1 MAGKRFFHVLLGV
14 SFLVA
19 GSLPARGKELLIPA
33 GSLSETTA
41 PMWVGVEKGFFKKY
55 GLDVKML
62 QVRSGGLSMAAL
74 ASGSVQIVQ
83 SSPASIIGFAS
94 AGGVKV
100 VCFASTIDKIPRNLM
115 VRKEIQTLAD
125 LREKTF
131 GIQSIGGGF
140 WLQTMLVLDALGVDP
155 DQYKLRL
162 RVIGDTGTITQAL
175 IAGNLD
181 AAVLPY
187 SFSESAKRAGFRA
200 LADAANLRI
209 AYQGSGL
216 CAERNFVAANPEVI
230 LQLVKGLSEAVAFIE
245 EGKNK
250 QDVTLILKRM
260 LRFDKPEAAEAS
272 YGLLRLMTN
281 LNLGPNLAAWKLMQ
295 KIVAHINPKVNQL
308 DVAQLVDGSFV
319 RKLEED
325 GFLPELRKK
334 QK

>member
-1 MAGKRFFHVLLGV
+1 MIAGRCFYVLTVTLL
-14 SFLVA
+14 LVA
-19 GSLPARGKELLIPA
+19 TDAPARGKELLIPA

-140 WLQTMLVLDALGVDP
+140 WLQTMLVLDALGIEP
-155 DQYKLRL
+155 EQYKLRL

-175 IAGNLD
+175 IAGSLD

-200 LADAANLRI
+200 LADAANLGI

-216 CAERNFVAANPEVI
+216 CGEKSFVAGSGEIV

-245 EGKNK
+245 EDKNK

-260 LRFDKPEAAEAS
+260 LRFDKPEEAEAS

-281 LNLGPNLAAWKLMQ
+281 LNLGPNLAAWRLMQ
-295 KIVAHINPKVNQL
+295 KIVARINPKVSQL
-308 DVAQLVDGSFV
+308 DVSQLVDSSLV
-319 RKLEED
+319 RSLEKD

>member
-1 MAGKRFFHVLLGV
+1 MVQKRLFLVLEAAI
-14 SFLVA
+14 FLVA
-19 GSLPARGKELLIPA
+19 CTLPVPAKELLIPA

-41 PMWVGVEKGFFKKY
+41 PMWVGVERGFFKKY

-115 VRKEIQTLAD
+115 VRKEIQTLSD

-187 SFSESAKRAGFRA
+187 SFGESAKRAGFRA
-200 LADAANLRI
+200 LADAANLGI

-216 CAERNFVAANPEVI
+216 SAEKSFVAANAEII
-230 LQLVKGLSEAVAFIE
+230 LQLVKGLSEAVPFIE
-245 EGKNK
+245 ESKNK

-260 LRFDKPEAAEAS
+260 LRFDKPEEAEAS

-281 LNLGPNLAAWKLMQ
+281 LN
-295 KIVAHINPKVNQL
+295 
-308 DVAQLVDGSFV
+308 
-319 RKLEED
+319 
-325 GFLPELRKK
+325 
-334 QK
+334 